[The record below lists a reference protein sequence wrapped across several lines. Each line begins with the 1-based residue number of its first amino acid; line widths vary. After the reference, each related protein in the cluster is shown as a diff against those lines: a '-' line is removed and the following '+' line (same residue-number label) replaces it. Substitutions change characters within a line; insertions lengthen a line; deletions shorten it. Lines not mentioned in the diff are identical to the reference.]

1 MNSINATLMSE
12 RQTLPVASLSVA
24 SKRRWLIALLGLA
37 FLFALLIV
45 SSRFLQNP
53 LRFPVSHVD
62 VMGTMDYADRSVL
75 MAEIK
80 PYTLQGFYGLDIDRL
95 RQTIEARPW
104 IASAKVSRIWPGRI
118 SIEVEEHEPAAR
130 WNDDHLISKKLVLFK
145 PHQLNKQSADYAQ
158 WREVFRPLPQV
169 LGAHGRHVALLDA
182 YRAHDQQL
190 AAFDLSLS
198 LLDEDDRLSQTLVL
212 SNGVQVHLGR
222 EQRELRMQR
231 FLDVYERIAAEATAE
246 ADAKAGAKATG
257 GPLSFDMRYSNGFS
271 LGLADHLNDTDT

>member
-1 MNSINATLMSE
+1 MNGINATLMSE

-24 SKRRWLIALLGLA
+24 SKRRWLIALLGMV
-37 FLFALLIV
+37 FLFGLLLV
-45 SSRFLQNP
+45 SSRFLKDP

-104 IASAKVSRIWPGRI
+104 IATAKVSRIWPGRI

-145 PHQLNKQSADYAQ
+145 PHQLDRQSADYEQ

-169 LGAHGRHVALLDA
+169 LGAQGRHVELLDA

-190 AAFDLSLS
+190 APFNLSLS

-231 FLDVYERIAAEATAE
+231 FLDVYERIAAKATAN
-246 ADAKAGAKATG
+246 ATE
-257 GPLSFDMRYSNGFS
+257 GPLNFDMRYSNGFS
-271 LGLADHLNDTDT
+271 LGLASQLNDT

>member
-1 MNSINATLMSE
+1 MNGISATLMSE

-24 SKRRWLIALLGLA
+24 SKRRWLIALLGLV
-37 FLFALLIV
+37 FLFGLLV
-45 SSRFLQNP
+45 VASGFLQDP
-53 LRFPVSHVD
+53 LRFPVSNVD
-62 VMGTMDYADRSVL
+62 VMGTMDYADRSAL
-75 MAEIK
+75 MSEIK

-104 IASAKVSRIWPGRI
+104 IANAKVSRIWPSRI

-145 PHQLNKQSADYAQ
+145 PHQLDRQSADYEQ

-169 LGAHGRHVALLDA
+169 LGAQGRHVELLDE

-190 AAFDLSLS
+190 APFDLSLS

-222 EQRELRMQR
+222 EQRALRMQR
-231 FLDVYERIAAEATAE
+231 FLDVYERIAAKATAQ
-246 ADAKAGAKATG
+246 ATTKATE
-257 GPLSFDMRYSNGFS
+257 GPLRFDMRYSNGFS
-271 LGLADHLNDTDT
+271 LGLADHLNDT